1 MEVEDSSDED
11 EYEKEMKNAFDLVNQ
26 RELEKAERLYAEYQ
40 QNLNDDDE
48 LTEMQDILG
57 QDA

>member
-1 MEVEDSSDED
+1 MEVEASSDED

-57 QDA
+57 